1 MGHPRVDVLILLA
14 ASLLTALISQSNA
27 AYLTSADFAIQGLPQ
42 QEYGLDATFTHGNLQ
57 RVNFGGSV
65 GYVIRPKRNVQPQ
78 REWVWITPLWLS
90 LPSAYGNQIARDYV
104 DDLLERG
111 YHVVGFDV
119 GTSLG
124 SPKAA
129 DLYAEF
135 QDHIVDTYDLSPK
148 ARMLAISNGGLIT
161 YGYAFRHPEKVDRIA
176 AIYPAVDFRSWPQ
189 LHLVVGPSAIA
200 PQGLAY
206 ELTTSQMLSQIKQ
219 YNPIDNLAPLAYAGI
234 PIRHI
239 HGDADTI
246 VPIGPNSNVAVS
258 RYLALGGDIELEVF
272 PGSGHGGTQFFADD
286 DTINFL
292 TASSA
297 PTLAGDFN
305 ADGVVDAADYVVWR
319 DHLGTYYHLERNGD
333 ETGSSAGIVD
343 QADYAIWKQNFGDHG
358 AGAANVPVPEPDA
371 FLLLTGICVTLLPI
385 TARSRQLQFTHH

>member
-1 MGHPRVDVLILLA
+1 MNHSFAKVLAIICWSIAFACATLGH
-14 ASLLTALISQSNA
+14 A
-27 AYLTSADFAIQGLPQ
+27 AYLTSDDFDIEGLPQ
-42 QEYGLDATFTHGNLQ
+42 QQYSLDASFTHGNLE

-65 GYVIRPKRNVQPQ
+65 GYVIEPKRSIRAQ
-78 REWVWITPLWLS
+78 REWIWITPLWLS
-90 LPSAYGNQIARDYV
+90 LPSAYGNQIARGYV

-129 DLYAEF
+129 ELYEQF
-135 QDHIVDTYDLSPK
+135 QDHVVDTFQLAPK
-148 ARMLAISNGGLIT
+148 ARMLAVSNGGLIT
-161 YGYAFRHPEKVDRIA
+161 YGYAFRHPDKVDRIA

-189 LHLVVGPSAIA
+189 LHLVVGPSSIA

-239 HGDADTI
+239 HGDADTT
-246 VPIGPNSNVAVS
+246 VPIGPNSQVAVS
-258 RYLALGGDIELEVF
+258 RYTGLGGEIELQVF
-272 PGSGHGGTQFFADD
+272 PGAGHGGTAFFEDD
-286 DTINFL
+286 GTLEFL

-305 ADGVVDAADYVVWR
+305 VDGVVDAVDYVVWR
-319 DHLGTYYHLERNGD
+319 DHAGTYYHLGHNGD
-333 ETGSSAGIVD
+333 ETGSSSGVVD
-343 QADYAIWKQNFGDHG
+343 VADYGLWKRNFGNRI
-358 AGAANVPVPEPDA
+358 AAVTNLAVPEPGAYVSACTLFAILSLAHRPFA
-371 FLLLTGICVTLLPI
+371 F
-385 TARSRQLQFTHH
+385 